1 MKKTL
6 GIVLIVYGALI
17 LLSALGLLH
26 FSIGYYFNLL
36 WPALLI
42 LWGVEMLISHVAHGR
57 HSIFFP
63 IVLVVIGL
71 LLLLHN
77 FGLFGFVLVHP
88 ISLIFAVLVLY
99 IGFSI
104 ISPRSFRFR
113 HYHHFEMDKKK
124 LKSRR
129 VGETRLGDEPWHLE
143 PLYIDNIAGSVRINL
158 ATATLSDGETPIE
171 IIGGFGEVRI
181 QVPAGMAIDAAT
193 EVTGGEVRLFDRH
206 VSGLG
211 TNQLA
216 YVDDG
221 YATSASKVK
230 IRIRLR
236 FGEIR
241 VTRAN

>member
-6 GIVLIVYGALI
+6 GIALIAYGALI

-36 WPALLI
+36 WPSMLI
-42 LWGVEMLISHVAHGR
+42 LWGLEVLISHVTRGHG
-57 HSIFFP
+57 IFFP
-63 IVLVVIGL
+63 IVLVVVGL

-77 FGLFGFVLVHP
+77 LSWFGFVLVHP
-88 ISLIFAVLVLY
+88 VSLIFAVFVLY
-99 IGFSI
+99 VGFSI

-113 HYHHFEMDKKK
+113 HYRHFEMDKKK
-124 LKSRR
+124 PKSTR

-158 ATATLSDGETPIE
+158 TTATLSDGETPIE

-181 QVPAGMAIDAAT
+181 QVPEGTAIDAAA
-193 EVTGGEVRLFDRH
+193 EVTGGEVRLFHRR

-211 TNQLA
+211 TNQLT
-216 YVDDG
+216 YIDDG
-221 YATSASKVK
+221 YGTAASKVK
-230 IRIRLR
+230 IRVRLR
-236 FGEIR
+236 FGDIR
-241 VTRAN
+241 ITRVN

>member
-6 GIVLIVYGALI
+6 GIAIIVYGALI

-36 WPALLI
+36 WPIVLI
-42 LWGVEMLISHVAHGR
+42 LWGLEMLISHVARGR
-57 HSIFFP
+57 RGFFFP
-63 IVLVVIGL
+63 IVLVVVGL

-77 FGLFGFVLVHP
+77 FDFFGFVLVHP
-88 ISLIFAVLVLY
+88 VSLIFAILVLY

-113 HYHHFEMDKKK
+113 HFRHFEMDKKK
-124 LKSRR
+124 LKSTR

-158 ATATLSDGETPIE
+158 ATAMVSEGETPIE

-181 QVPAGMAIDAAT
+181 QVPEGMAIDAMA
-193 EVTGGEVRLFDRH
+193 EVTGGEVRLFHRH

-211 TNQLA
+211 TNQLT
-216 YVDDG
+216 YIDDG
-221 YATSASKVK
+221 YATSLSKVK

-236 FGEIR
+236 FGDIR